1 MEREDDDTQFQQFMA
16 IQNAEEQARENQRKH
31 EAEVEQNRL
40 KTAEEMER
48 LKWENAKELS
58 DEKVWALNG
67 GDAAVA
73 YAENKYSSE
82 AEREASER
90 LEAQRREM
98 EARLEAERAS
108 RDSEHR
114 ENQSQMFLMN
124 VFSVRRDGWTRLM
137 TGHWITRPIII
148 CHRKCHNKRFPRSP
162 NHKPHDHNKRKRHNH
177 PRPKQPHRQP
187 ARNVERHWNPEQNSV
202 LIAVP
207 ESCKNDFSIQCIKI

>member
-1 MEREDDDTQFQQFMA
+1 MSYKGLQDDYEDSRFYKEVDNNAWWPKRTSDLDQRQRDMDYNDAKRMHDMDREDDDNQFQQFMA
-16 IQNAEEQARENQRKH
+16 MQNAEEQAKENQRKH

-98 EARLEAERAS
+98 DARLEAERPLVTRITGRIKPKCS
-108 RDSEHR
+108 R
-114 ENQSQMFLMN
+114 
-124 VFSVRRDGWTRLM
+124 
-137 TGHWITRPIII
+137 
-148 CHRKCHNKRFPRSP
+148 
-162 NHKPHDHNKRKRHNH
+162 
-177 PRPKQPHRQP
+177 
-187 ARNVERHWNPEQNSV
+187 
-202 LIAVP
+202 
-207 ESCKNDFSIQCIKI
+207 